1 MRTLALCTA
10 LLSLPALGAGTA
22 IALIPNYI
30 QETAARYQLSA
41 TDLFAGGDAWPW
53 LVWRDN
59 TPLRLRDQ
67 ATLIRYLQADPN
79 IPFGLWRLR
88 LADFPIGTP
97 AALASNPRQQAE
109 LAARRALAY
118 KQIAPR
124 KAAPVA
130 RHAAL
135 PAAAAYSGRYQ
146 EHINSAATRHGVP
159 SALIA
164 AVIGAESNYVA
175 GAVSPKGARGL
186 MQVMPGTAASMG
198 YNPDDMF
205 KPSVAIDAG
214 TRYLAIQL
222 NRFKQVD
229 LALAAYNAGPEAV
242 AKYGNRIPPYRETQ
256 DYVKKILNNYHAAVP
271 GVSP

>member
-1 MRTLALCTA
+1 MRILVLCTT
-10 LLSLPALGAGTA
+10 LLSLPVLAGTA
-22 IALIPNYI
+22 TALIPNYI
-30 QETAARYQLSA
+30 HETAAQHQLNVS
-41 TDLFAGGDAWPW
+41 DLFTGGDVWPW

-88 LADFPIGTP
+88 LADFPAGTP
-97 AALASNPRQQAE
+97 AAIATNPRQQAE
-109 LAARRALAY
+109 LAARRALAR
-118 KQIAPR
+118 KQVLPRQAPPQR
-124 KAAPVA
+124 TVLPVA
-130 RHAAL
+130 AT
-135 PAAAAYSGRYQ
+135 YSGRYQ
-146 EHINSAATRHGVP
+146 EHINSAAARHGVP

-205 KPSVAIDAG
+205 KPAIAIDAG

-256 DYVKKILNNYHAAVP
+256 GYVKKILNNYRAAVP

>member
-1 MRTLALCTA
+1 M
-10 LLSLPALGAGTA
+10 
-22 IALIPNYI
+22 
-30 QETAARYQLSA
+30 
-41 TDLFAGGDAWPW
+41 
-53 LVWRDN
+53 
-59 TPLRLRDQ
+59 
-67 ATLIRYLQADPN
+67 
-79 IPFGLWRLR
+79 
-88 LADFPIGTP
+88 
-97 AALASNPRQQAE
+97 
-109 LAARRALAY
+109 
-118 KQIAPR
+118 
-124 KAAPVA
+124 
-130 RHAAL
+130 
-135 PAAAAYSGRYQ
+135 
-146 EHINSAATRHGVP
+146 P

-205 KPSVAIDAG
+205 KPGIAIDAG

-256 DYVKKILNNYHAAVP
+256 GYVKKILNNYRAAVP